1 MSADRQETAQRWSA
15 KSALWTGGLALLF
28 LVGGVGT
35 WAGMTEIN
43 GAVIAPGQIEV
54 EQNRQVVQHL
64 DGGVVAEIAVKE
76 GDTVAEGDLLIRLD
90 DEVLRSELTVV
101 EGQLFEVLARR
112 ARFEAERDGRLDL
125 VFDPLLTSG
134 ENPIAVELM
143 EGQVRLHQAR
153 LETAFQEKEQL
164 QRRREQI
171 GDQIDGIM
179 AQQAAIRRQLEL
191 IDTELVAQQQLLD
204 RGLAQASR
212 VLELQREEANLSGRA
227 GELTANVAQAEG
239 RITETDIEILRIDTD
254 SQEEAITRLRDLQFN
269 EIELGEKRRALLSR
283 LDRLEIRAPLAGVVY
298 GLTVFAQRSV
308 VRPAEP
314 LLYLVPQDRP
324 LIITAQ
330 ILPIHIDQ
338 VHQGQEVH
346 LRFSAFDQR
355 RTPELTGHVVTVSA
369 DAFTDQ
375 NSRASF
381 YRAQIVLNDGEAARL
396 PAGMVLVPGMPVE
409 AFLATSQRSPL
420 EFLLKPLSDYF
431 AKAFRES

>member
-324 LIITAQ
+324 LPGMRGRGPPGPGQPVATDACRGV
-330 ILPIHIDQ
+330 P
-338 VHQGQEVH
+338 QG
-346 LRFSAFDQR
+346 
-355 RTPELTGHVVTVSA
+355 
-369 DAFTDQ
+369 
-375 NSRASF
+375 
-381 YRAQIVLNDGEAARL
+381 RL
-396 PAGMVLVPGMPVE
+396 PPVDV
-409 AFLATSQRSPL
+409 Q
-420 EFLLKPLSDYF
+420 
-431 AKAFRES
+431 